1 MVKIVLTFLAAVITS
16 FFFFPFEFV
25 FLPGVNTKM
34 MVAVVGCAFA
44 AIDIVKNR
52 SFMPD
57 RRFVEIFFYA
67 LAVSFISLVS
77 IIYNGTHDNS
87 FTGYFVS
94 MLVWIAGAWGAC
106 GVIKAV
112 HGRLDAELVAAYLVM
127 ICTGQCI
134 LAFIMNIYEPLRLY
148 VDGFLGGTEEY
159 MGIAEGRLY
168 GIGCALDVAGLKFSA
183 VLAIIAFL
191 SVHGSRFVQDH
202 ISWYVAAFIV
212 MTVIGNMIS
221 RTTLVGVLMAVF
233 YWTVCGIAWILG
245 RRGMEWGFARRL
257 AILLAFAVPA
267 VVISYNLSPAIASD
281 IRFAFEGFFS
291 LFETGQWYTHSND
304 ILINYM
310 IVFPDNVST
319 WIIGDGLA
327 INPISFPEIDPYYTG
342 EEYHGYYMGTDIG
355 YLRYIF
361 YFGLVGLILLI
372 IYFCKVAQACMS
384 FFPRYRVMFLMIL
397 AVNFI
402 GWLKVSTDIFPVFAA
417 FLAVALIT
425 RHEKSVDGDN
435 ESEELEEGPAA

>member
-1 MVKIVLTFLAAVITS
+1 MKVFLVTLAAIAAS
-16 FFFFPFEFV
+16 FYFFPFEFV

-34 MVAVVGCAFA
+34 MVAVAGCAFA
-44 AIDIVKNR
+44 GIDFVKNR
-52 SFMPD
+52 RIIPD

-77 IIYNGTHDNS
+77 ITYNGTHDHS

-112 HGRLDAELVAAYLVM
+112 HGRLDAELVAAYLVL
-127 ICTGQCI
+127 ICS
-134 LAFIMNIYEPLRLY
+134 
-148 VDGFLGGTEEY
+148 
-159 MGIAEGRLY
+159 
-168 GIGCALDVAGLKFSA
+168 ALV
-183 VLAIIAFL
+183 IIAFL

-221 RTTLVGVLMAVF
+221 RTTLVGVLIAVF
-233 YWTVCGIAWILG
+233 YWTVSGIAWILG
-245 RRGMEWGFARRL
+245 RRGMEWGFVRRL
-257 AILLAFAVPA
+257 AILLAVAVPV
-267 VVISYNLSPAIASD
+267 VVISYNLSPVIASD

-291 LFETGQWYTHSND
+291 LFETGHWYTHSSD
-304 ILINYM
+304 ILINHM
-310 IVFPDNVST
+310 IVFPDNART

-327 INPISFPEIDPYYTG
+327 ANPVTFPEIDPYYTG
-342 EEYHGYYMGTDIG
+342 EEYHGYYMATDIG

-361 YFGLVGLILLI
+361 YFGLTGLILFI
-372 IYFCKVAQACMS
+372 TYFCKVAQACMS
-384 FFPRYRVMFLMIL
+384 FFLRYRVMFLMIL

-417 FLAVALIT
+417 FLAVALISGQDKY
-425 RHEKSVDGDN
+425 EDGDN
-435 ESEELEEGPAA
+435 GSEELKESSAA

>member
-1 MVKIVLTFLAAVITS
+1 MKVFLMTLAAVAVS
-16 FFFFPFEFV
+16 FYFFPFEFV

-34 MVAVVGCAFA
+34 MMAVAGCAFA
-44 AIDIVKNR
+44 AVDIVKNR
-52 SFMPD
+52 IGMPD
-57 RRFVEIFFYA
+57 RRFVGIFFYA
-67 LAVSFISLVS
+67 LAVSFISLVA
-77 IIYNGTHDNS
+77 ITYNGTHDNS

-112 HGRLDAELVAAYLVM
+112 HGRLDAELVATYLVLV
-127 ICTGQCI
+127 CAVQCI
-134 LAFIMNIYEPLRLY
+134 LAFIMNMYEPLRLY

-159 MGIAEGRLY
+159 MGIAEGRVY

-221 RTTLVGVLMAVF
+221 RTTLVGVLIAVL

-245 RRGMEWGFARRL
+245 RRGMEWGFARWL
-257 AILLAFAVPA
+257 AILLAVAVPA
-267 VVISYNLSPAIASD
+267 VVISYNLSPVVASD

-291 LFETGQWYTHSND
+291 LFEIGQWYTHSND
-304 ILINYM
+304 ILINHM
-310 IVFPDNVST
+310 IVFPDNVKT

-327 INPISFPEIDPYYTG
+327 ANPVTFPEIDPYYTG

-361 YFGLVGLILLI
+361 YFGLTGLMLFIT
-372 IYFCKVAQACMS
+372 YFCKVAQACMS
-384 FFPRYRVMFLMIL
+384 FFPRYRVMFLMVL

-417 FLAVALIT
+417 FLAVALIM
-425 RHEKSVDGDN
+425 RHDKSGEEDN
-435 ESEELEEGPAA
+435 ESEEPEKSSAA

>member
-1 MVKIVLTFLAAVITS
+1 MKVFLVTLAAIAAS
-16 FFFFPFEFV
+16 FYFFPFEFV
-25 FLPGVNTKM
+25 FLPVVNTKM
-34 MVAVVGCAFA
+34 MVAVAGCAFA
-44 AIDIVKNR
+44 GIDFVKNR
-52 SFMPD
+52 RIIPD

-77 IIYNGTHDNS
+77 ITYNGTHDHS

-112 HGRLDAELVAAYLVM
+112 HGRLDAELVAAYLVL
-127 ICTGQCI
+127 ICSAQCI
-134 LAFIMNIYEPLRLY
+134 LAFIMNMYEPLRLY
-148 VDGFLGGTEEY
+148 VDGFLGGAEEY

-183 VLAIIAFL
+183 VLVIIAFL

-221 RTTLVGVLMAVF
+221 RTTLVGVLIAVF
-233 YWTVCGIAWILG
+233 YWTVSGIAWILG
-245 RRGMEWGFARRL
+245 RRGMEWGFVRRL
-257 AILLAFAVPA
+257 AILLAVAVPV
-267 VVISYNLSPAIASD
+267 VVISYNLSPVIASD

-291 LFETGQWYTHSND
+291 LFETGHWYTHSSD
-304 ILINYM
+304 ILINHM
-310 IVFPDNVST
+310 IVFPDNART

-327 INPISFPEIDPYYTG
+327 ANPVTFPEIDPYYTG
-342 EEYHGYYMGTDIG
+342 EEYHGYYMATDIG

-361 YFGLVGLILLI
+361 YFGLTGLILFI
-372 IYFCKVAQACMS
+372 TYFCKVAQACMR

-417 FLAVALIT
+417 FLAVALISGQDKY
-425 RHEKSVDGDN
+425 EDGDN
-435 ESEELEEGPAA
+435 GSEELKESSAA